1 MELLIDQSVKDNNKI
16 YGSFLLN
23 GCEFAVPVSAIQEVV
38 NEPNSYSAV
47 PLAPDYLLGIFNL
60 RGMIIPVVDLM
71 KIFNF
76 PNRQSTGKKKIGI
89 IEHGNHCIGILFD
102 QTCEVFNESN
112 LEKINFSI
120 FAKNNRQK
128 VIEGVFKKSGTE
140 ELVQVLNPYELL
152 NLKNLPQTED
162 LLSRR
167 VKKVNRGK
175 KEQCVSF
182 QVGDSTCALNM
193 ECIQEIVK
201 VESFDNTV
209 LSNDICIGA
218 IKIRGNTIPII
229 NFELVLGYESNF
241 SKENSNIHNYP
252 IIIMRLDEE
261 LFGLVVNSVESI
273 ISYYQDQLISFPILS
288 ESKQEIFMGC
298 LKNADDSQTILLDH
312 AQVISNSEVYQITK
326 GHEKI
331 CKEKRNQQSEEA
343 KGIVEK
349 ETYLTFSI
357 GDQYAVKINEVREV
371 IDHPDKIIHP
381 PNISEKYKGVINLRG
396 EMIPI
401 IDPRELCVFEQ
412 NSDVDEYKIL
422 IFSHS
427 KNYYG
432 LVVDTVDSIVT
443 FRMDERVKLP
453 DLFYKTSD
461 EKSLN
466 KYVKTSFEI
475 SDGSTNKQSFFILDL
490 DLISSPS
497 LVLQR

>member
-1 MELLIDQSVKDNNKI
+1 MELLIDKSVKENNKI

-23 GCEFAVPVSAIQEVV
+23 GCEFAVSVSAIQEVV
-38 NEPNSYSAV
+38 NEPDSYSAV

-76 PNRQSTGKKKIGI
+76 PNRKKTDTKKVGI

-102 QTCEVFNESN
+102 QTCEVFNESS
-112 LEKINFSI
+112 LERINFSI

-140 ELVQVLNPYELL
+140 EIVQILNPYELL
-152 NLKNLPQTED
+152 HLKNLPQTED
-162 LLSRR
+162 LLARQ
-167 VKKVNRGK
+167 VNKINRGK
-175 KEQCVSF
+175 KQQCVSF

-201 VESFDNTV
+201 VENFDNTV
-209 LSNDICIGA
+209 LSNDTCIGA
-218 IKIRGNTIPII
+218 INIRGNTIPII
-229 NFELVLGYESNF
+229 NFELVLGYESKF
-241 SKENSNIHNYP
+241 SKENSNIYDYP
-252 IIIMRLDEE
+252 IIIMKLDEE

-273 ISYYQDQLISFPILS
+273 ISYYQDELTSFPILS

-312 AQVISNSEVYQITK
+312 SQVISNSEVYRITK

-331 CKEKRNQQSEEA
+331 CKEKRNLQSDED

-357 GDQYAVKINEVREV
+357 GDQYAVEIKEVREV
-371 IDHPDKIIHP
+371 IDYPDEIIHP
-381 PNISEKYKGVINLRG
+381 PNISEKYKGVISLRG
-396 EMIPI
+396 ELIPI
-401 IDPRELCVFEQ
+401 IDPRELCVFEN
-412 NSDVDEYKIL
+412 NSGTDEYKIL
-422 IFSHS
+422 IFYHS

-432 LVVDTVDSIVT
+432 LVVDKVNSIVT

-466 KYVKTSFEI
+466 KYVKDSFEV
-475 SDGSTNKQSFFILDL
+475 SDGSEKKNSFFILDL